1 MRVVFCLLVAV
12 LSTLTLAWT
21 DVANAASEESMA
33 QPAGTFPKLTASNL
47 EKQALKLPEDFA
59 GERNL
64 LLIAF
69 QREQQKNVDTWLQE
83 MKRFDWAPDFRYY
96 ELPTIDKLN
105 PVARWFINSGMRR
118 GIPDRDARARTITL
132 YLDKSSFRKVLN
144 LPDEK
149 QIYAVLIDRSG
160 HVLWRAAGDFDEA
173 KAASLEMALSRNID
187 GPR

>member
-1 MRVVFCLLVAV
+1 MKFVFCLLVAV

-21 DVANAASEESMA
+21 DVTSATSEESMA
-33 QPAGTFPKLTASNL
+33 PSEGTFPKLTASNL
-47 EKQALKLPEDFA
+47 EKQTLTLPEDFA

-118 GIPDRDARARTITL
+118 GIPDPEARARTITL
-132 YLDKSSFRKVLN
+132 YLDKAAFRKALN
-144 LPDEK
+144 LPEEK
-149 QIYAVLIDRSG
+149 QIYALLVDRSG
-160 HVLWRAAGDFDEA
+160 RVLWRAQGDFDGSN
-173 KAASLEMALSRNID
+173 AASLQEALSRPN
-187 GPR
+187 P